1 MLRIGWMLL
10 TVLAVSSSAALSAP
24 CKLAVTALEPQ
35 GLAANE
41 AHLPGALTDALTV
54 AVANASGCEV
64 ISSSDIATIAGFEAQ
79 RSLCGVGGDD
89 CLAELGDALGVDRI
103 VAGTIARVG
112 TSTTVT
118 ARLVNIKASRVEAR
132 AEETT
137 TDPNHLREMSQSVGR
152 ALFAPATGG
161 TGEGPPLPL
170 LIGGTAVGVGALAA
184 TVGLILALE
193 AEGVLGEPSANQKQ
207 KDDAIG
213 RGVFGTVVV
222 GAGGIGLVAGVVVA
236 VIGLVG
242 E

>member
-1 MLRIGWMLL
+1 MLRIAWPLL
-10 TVLAVSSSAALSAP
+10 TVLVLSSSSARAAP

-54 AVANASGCEV
+54 SVANASGCEV

-79 RSLCGVGGDD
+79 RALCGVGGDD

-137 TDPNHLREMSQSVGR
+137 TDPNQLRDRTQSVGR
-152 ALFAPATGG
+152 ALFAPAGNAPG
-161 TGEGPPLPL
+161 TAPPLTVVV
-170 LIGGTAVGVGALAA
+170 GGTAVGVGALAA
-184 TVGLILALE
+184 MNIKREALDHAARSVRVLRCCSFVGDGLRYR
-193 AEGVLGEPSANQKQ
+193 
-207 KDDAIG
+207 
-213 RGVFGTVVV
+213 RG
-222 GAGGIGLVAGVVVA
+222 
-236 VIGLVG
+236 
-242 E
+242 